1 MASYGKP
8 RFELILRPVSGKA
21 VPVYQGEVLR
31 ISLLEGPECVDFN
44 CFNLHDYK
52 EHMAVGHSRDQGFRL
67 KEGHI
72 LFSNPPRYNPMLA
85 IIEMSETC
93 LTDLLGSRC
102 NALYWEMI
110 YGFDIH
116 TNCQD
121 TLAECIGEY
130 GLTPDDVHDS
140 FNMWMNTGWD
150 DEGRYIVDV
159 RRNPGKK
166 GDHIDLL
173 ALTDVLAVP
182 VVCGSGDT
190 AITSNYW
197 LKPIKI
203 QIFEPSDETKR
214 LTQAYLNRYAGWK
227 NQRTVN
233 SFRIKEIRTEREL
246 KPIPRYKPHFVNF
259 PLKIQEVAIEL
270 TGEDYKNVQHLK
282 MRGLGE
288 DDEDAVRSAVMEW
301 YNKNRAEGLFWGPWV
316 E

>member
-8 RFELILRPVSGKA
+8 RYELILQPVSGKA
-21 VPVYQGEVLR
+21 VPVYKGEVLR
-31 ISLLEGPECVDFN
+31 LTLLEGPECVDFN

-52 EHMAVGHSRDQGFRL
+52 EHMSVGHSRSRFRL
-67 KEGHI
+67 KKGDVV
-72 LFSNPPRYNPMLA
+72 FSNPPRFNPMLA
-85 IIEMSETC
+85 IKEMSETC
-93 LTDLLGSRC
+93 LTDLLGARC
-102 NALYWEMI
+102 NALYWEMM

-140 FNMWMNTGWD
+140 FNIWMNTGWD

-166 GDHIDLL
+166 GDRIDLL
-173 ALTDVLAVP
+173 ALMDVLAVP

-197 LKPIKI
+197 LKPIEI
-203 QIFEPSDETKR
+203 QVFEPSAETKR
-214 LTQAYLNRYAGWK
+214 LTQAYLNRYTGWK
-227 NQRTVN
+227 NQRTID

-246 KPIPRYKPHFVNF
+246 KPILGYKSHFVNF

-270 TGEDYKNVQHLK
+270 TDEDYKNVQHLK

-288 DDEDAVRSAVMEW
+288 DDEDAVRSAVMGW
-301 YNKNRAEGLFWGPWV
+301 YNKNRAEGFFWGPWV